1 MKKDTVMTGCDC
13 CIYAKECKNEGND
26 RIYCLVRA
34 MILTAGLDWDEWS
47 ARERKKMMDEEMK
60 KYTVSVGTITAKW
73 MPIAGADVAQCSNC
87 GKIAPPMYKDYNYC
101 PYCGSYITGE
111 AKRNARVCESE

>member
-1 MKKDTVMTGCDC
+1 MKKEKTLAGCDH
-13 CIYAKECKNEGND
+13 CIYEKDCKNEGND
-26 RIYCLVRA
+26 RIYCLVRV
-34 MILTAGLDWDEWS
+34 MLLTAGLDWDEWA
-47 ARERKKMMDEEMK
+47 ARERAKMKAEEMK
-60 KYTVSVGTITAKW
+60 NAGMPPAKW

-101 PYCGSYITGE
+101 PYCGAYITGE

>member
-1 MKKDTVMTGCDC
+1 MKKEKTLAGCDH

-26 RIYCLVRA
+26 RIYCLVRV
-34 MILTAGLDWDEWS
+34 MLLTAGLDWDEWA
-47 ARERKKMMDEEMK
+47 ARERAKMKAEEMK
-60 KYTVSVGTITAKW
+60 NAEMPPAKW

-101 PYCGSYITGE
+101 PYCGAYITGE
-111 AKRNARVCESE
+111 AKMNERVCESK